1 MHQIAKNS
9 GRSLALN
16 FFMFLSLWV
25 VANGLVSLNEAK
37 AESQASQPAESRQQ
51 GSAHASR

>member
-1 MHQIAKNS
+1 MHQVAKNP

-16 FFMFLSLWV
+16 FFMFLSIWV

-37 AESQASQPAESRQQ
+37 AESQASQRAESHQQ